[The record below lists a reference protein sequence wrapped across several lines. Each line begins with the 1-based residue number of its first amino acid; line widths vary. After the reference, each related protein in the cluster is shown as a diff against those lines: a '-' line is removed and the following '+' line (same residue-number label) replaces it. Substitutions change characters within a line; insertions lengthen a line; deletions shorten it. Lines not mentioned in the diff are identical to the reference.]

1 MASQKSNIESYFSH
15 RIQKLQNDQRDVLGE
30 REVKTLTTVLGLDDD
45 QNALSGMRVVD
56 LGCGD
61 QHLRLPFEK
70 RGASYRGIDIN
81 DCNLEIE
88 TFPLEDEAYD
98 IAVSMAVIEH
108 LRDPGHFLHEIR
120 RILKPAGVLWMDTP
134 DIEACGANFWNDPT
148 HVHPYTRASLRTLLE
163 MHGFGNVLV
172 TPNYRCKPRHYYD
185 GSRFSFFR
193 ARHLMPLSGTSE
205 LLLPNFFKGGCTGLF
220 ALCKNNSD

>member
-1 MASQKSNIESYFSH
+1 MAPQKSNIESYFSH

-98 IAVSMAVIEH
+98 ITVSMAVIEH
-108 LRDPGHFLHEIR
+108 LRDPGHFLREIK
-120 RILKPAGVLWMDTP
+120 RILKPGGALWMDTP
-134 DIEACGANFWNDPT
+134 DIEACGVKFWNDPT

-163 MHGFGNVLV
+163 MHGFRNVLV
-172 TPNYRCKPRHYYD
+172 TPNYRCKPKNYYGD
-185 GSRFSFFR
+185 SNFAFFR
-193 ARHLMPLSGTSE
+193 ARYLMPFAGTSTMPVPP
-205 LLLPNFFKGGCTGLF
+205 LIKGRCTGLF
-220 ALCKNNSD
+220 VLGRRP

>member
-1 MASQKSNIESYFSH
+1 MASQNSNIESYFSH

-45 QNALSGMRVVD
+45 QNPLSGMRVVD

-81 DCNLEIE
+81 ECNLEID

-108 LRDPGHFLHEIR
+108 LRDPGHFLREIK
-120 RILKPAGVLWMDTP
+120 RILKPGGALWMDTP
-134 DIEACGANFWNDPT
+134 DIEACGAKFWNDPT
-148 HVHPYTRASLRTLLE
+148 HVHPYTRVSLRTLLE
-163 MHGFGNVLV
+163 MHGFRDVLV
-172 TPNYRCKPRHYYD
+172 TPNYRCKPKNYYGD
-185 GSRFSFFR
+185 SNFDFFR
-193 ARHLMPLSGTSE
+193 ARYLMPFAGTS
-205 LLLPNFFKGGCTGLF
+205 PMPVPRFIKGHCTGLF
-220 ALCKNNSD
+220 VLGRRP